1 MSESVQI
8 AFGLC
13 GLIGGTAGLVGAYLV
28 WRSGRRSIDDLR
40 KRLDLHAGDG
50 RKEDSEG

>member
-1 MSESVQI
+1 MSDAARI

-28 WRSGRRSIDDLR
+28 WKTGRHSIDDLK
-40 KRLDLHAGDG
+40 KRLDLHKAP
-50 RKEDSEG
+50 